1 MSLGANYRKL
11 WTASGFSNLADG
23 VFQVALPLL
32 ALTITRSPALIAGVA
47 LAGRLPWLLFALQA
61 GALADRLDRRRT
73 MAQVNAVRAALIGTL
88 ALLVTLDLA
97 QLWMLY
103 VIAFGLGIGETLFDT
118 AAQSVMPMIVG
129 HDDLSRA
136 NGRLYAVELTM
147 NLFVGPPLGGFLVG
161 VAMALAFAGSALAY
175 VFALL
180 ALVVMTGRFRA
191 ERTGPPTKIRTDV
204 AEGLRF
210 LVGNK
215 VLLTFAVMTGVANL
229 TSTGFYAILPIY
241 AVEPGPMGLSETEF
255 GALLIPSA
263 IGSLLGSFAAAR
275 VERALG
281 RMNAILLTVVAG
293 SAMLAAP
300 AIWPQAAPLLVGLF
314 ITGFTIVIWNVVVV
328 SLRQRITPP
337 HMLGRIN
344 ASYRLLAWGSMPI
357 GALLA
362 GALGEWVGVR
372 LTFLIL
378 AGIEL
383 LLLLAR
389 FVVSD
394 ADIDA
399 AEFEGTVGDEVDQPA
414 DEEPVDAS

>member
-1 MSLGANYRKL
+1 VVIIDGVSLGANYRKL
-11 WTASGFSNLADG
+11 WTASGLSNLADG
-23 VFQVALPLL
+23 VFLVALPLL
-32 ALTITRSPALIAGVA
+32 ALTITRSPGLIAGVA
-47 LAGRLPWLLFALQA
+47 LAAKLPWLLFALQA

-73 MAQVNAVRAALIGTL
+73 MAQVSAVRAALIGTIA
-88 ALLVTLDLA
+88 ALVVFDVA

-103 VIAFGLGIGETLFDT
+103 VIAFALGIGETLFDT
-118 AAQSVMPMIVG
+118 AAQSIMPMIVG

-147 NLFVGPPLGGFLVG
+147 NLFVGPPLGGLLVG
-161 VAMALAFAGSALAY
+161 VAMALAFAGSAAAY

-180 ALVVMTGRFRA
+180 ALVAMSGRFQI

-210 LVGNK
+210 LFGHR
-215 VLLTFAVMTGVANL
+215 VLRTFALMTGVANM
-229 TSTGFYAILPIY
+229 TSTGFFAILPVY
-241 AVEPGPMGLSETEF
+241 AVEPGPMGLSEAAF
-255 GALLIPSA
+255 GALLVPSA
-263 IGSLLGSFAAAR
+263 LGSLLGSFVADR
-275 VERALG
+275 VERAVG
-281 RMNAILLTVVAG
+281 RMNAILLTVVTG
-293 SAMLAAP
+293 SAMLVVP
-300 AIWPQAAPLLVGLF
+300 AIWPAAAPLMVGF
-314 ITGFTIVIWNVVVV
+314 FVTGFTIVVWNVVTV

-357 GALLA
+357 GAFVA

-372 LTFLIL
+372 TTFVIL
-378 AGIEL
+378 AAIEL
-383 LLLLAR
+383 LLVLAR

-399 AEFEGTVGDEVDQPA
+399 AEVRS
-414 DEEPVDAS
+414 EEPVDAPAP